1 MYIIRH
7 CKVKSYFTTHILTPH
22 RNETVMPSTPDQSAC
37 VKDSAPQKHNQFA
50 LLASK
55 RFGPF
60 FHTQFLGAFNDNL
73 YKNALILL
81 LAFQTA
87 SAIRSDILINLAAGL
102 FILPFFLFSATAG
115 QIADKFEK
123 SSLIRIIKL
132 MEIVI
137 MVCGALAFYFENA
150 FFLMMLL
157 FFMGTQSTFF
167 GPVKYSIIPQH
178 LTETEIIGGNALVEM
193 GTFVAIL
200 LGTMAA
206 GILIQFSSGT
216 FYTAIIVIIIA
227 VAGWLCSRGIP
238 VAEPAS
244 PDLSIDWNPFTQTF
258 KMIGFARKEHSVFQ
272 SVLGISWFW
281 FLGASYLT
289 QIPNFTKQ
297 VLHGS
302 ESVVTLLLTM
312 FSVGIGAGS
321 LLCEWLSGRKVEYGL
336 VPIGS
341 IGLSL
346 FGLDLALAYQAPSS
360 DALLGVIAFLQ
371 TSGSIRISVDF
382 LMVGLFGGL
391 FIVPLYALIQM
402 RSEPAERSRVIA
414 ANNILNALFMTVAA
428 LTGAVLIGMAN
439 LSISQ
444 FFIVLAAMNVA
455 VAVYIYYLVPEFTM
469 RCLVWLLTHLFYR
482 IRHFNLH
489 RLPLEGPAVVVCNH
503 VSYVDPLIIASLCR
517 QPVRFVQDAAIF
529 KIPVLNFIFRTA
541 RTIPIASKKK
551 QPEIYADAFKE
562 IAKALDNG
570 DIICIFPEGKLTLD
584 GKIDTFRHGIEKI
597 LARNPVPV
605 FPTALSGLWGSFF
618 SHKNA
623 PAMKKLPRRFFSR
636 IEYRVGERVTPEKA
650 TAAFLQDRVS
660 ELKQGKNLNM
670 VK

>member
-1 MYIIRH
+1 M
-7 CKVKSYFTTHILTPH
+7 S
-22 RNETVMPSTPDQSAC
+22 STPDQNIDIQ
-37 VKDSAPQKHNQFA
+37 DSAPPKHNQFA
-50 LLASK
+50 LLAKK

-81 LAFQTA
+81 IAFQTTA
-87 SAIRSDILINLAAGL
+87 AIRSDILINLAAGL

-123 SSLIRIIKL
+123 SRLIRIIKL

-137 MVCGALAFYFENA
+137 MICAALALWFENA
-150 FFLMMLL
+150 FFLMLLL
-157 FFMGTQSTFF
+157 FFMGSQSTFF

-178 LTETEIIGGNALVEM
+178 LTEAEIIGGNALVEM

-206 GILIQFSSGT
+206 GILIQFSDGII
-216 FYTAIIVIIIA
+216 YTAIIVIVIA

-238 VAEPAS
+238 VAAPAS
-244 PDLSIDWNPFTQTF
+244 PNLSIDWNLFTQTF
-258 KMIGFARKEHSVFQ
+258 KMIGFARKEYSVFL
-272 SVLGISWFW
+272 SIMGISWFW

-321 LLCEWLSGRKVEYGL
+321 LLCERLSGRKVEYGL

-346 FGLDLALAYQAPSS
+346 FGLDLALAYQAPPSET
-360 DALLGVIAFLQ
+360 LLGVLAFLK
-371 TSGSIRISVDF
+371 TSGSIRITVDF

-391 FIVPLYALIQM
+391 YIVPLYALIQL
-402 RSEPAERSRVIA
+402 RSEAAERSRVIA
-414 ANNILNALFMTVAA
+414 ANNILNALFMTAAA
-428 LTGAVLIGMAN
+428 LTGAVLIGMAD
-439 LSISQ
+439 LSISH
-444 FFIVLAAMNVA
+444 FFIVLTAMNMA
-455 VAVYIYYLVPEFTM
+455 VAFYIYYLVPEFTM
-469 RCLVWLLTHLFYR
+469 RCLVWILTHIFYR
-482 IRHFNLH
+482 IRHFNLR
-489 RLPLEGPAVVVCNH
+489 RLPLEGPAVIVCNH
-503 VSYVDPLIIASLCR
+503 VSYVDPMIIASLCR
-517 QPVRFVQDAAIF
+517 QPVRFVMNATIF

-541 RTIPIASKKK
+541 KTIPIASKTKK
-551 QPEIYADAFKE
+551 PQIYADAFKE

-570 DIICIFPEGKLTLD
+570 DIVCIFPEGKLTLN
-584 GKIDTFRHGIEKI
+584 GKIDTFRRGVEKI
-597 LARNPVPV
+597 LERNPVPV

-618 SHKNA
+618 SHKDA
-623 PAMKKLPRRFFSR
+623 PAMTKMPRRFFSR
-636 IEYRVGERVTPEKA
+636 IEYRVGEKVMPETA
-650 TAAFLQDRVS
+650 TAAFLQDKVS
-660 ELKQGKNLNM
+660 ELKQRSEISKY
-670 VK
+670 K

>member
-1 MYIIRH
+1 
-7 CKVKSYFTTHILTPH
+7 
-22 RNETVMPSTPDQSAC
+22 MPSTRAC
-37 VKDSAPQKHNQFA
+37 AQDSAPPKHNQFA

-55 RFGPF
+55 RFRPF
-60 FHTQFLGAFNDNL
+60 FQTQFLGAFNDNL

-81 LAFQTA
+81 IAFQTA
-87 SAIRSDILINLAAGL
+87 TAIRSDILINLAAGL
-102 FILPFFLFSATAG
+102 FILPFFLFSAIAG

-123 SSLIRIIKL
+123 SRLIRIIKL
-132 MEIVI
+132 LEIVI
-137 MVCGALAFYFENA
+137 MVCAALALFFENT
-150 FFLMMLL
+150 FFLMLLL

-178 LTETEIIGGNALVEM
+178 LTDAEIIGGNALVEM
-193 GTFVAIL
+193 GTFVSIL

-206 GILIQFSSGT
+206 GILIQFSNGA
-216 FYTAIIVIIIA
+216 FYTAITVIVVA

-238 VAEPAS
+238 VAESALPN
-244 PDLSIDWNPFTQTF
+244 LSIDWNPFTQTF
-258 KMIGFARKEHSVFQ
+258 KMIGFARKEHSVFL
-272 SVLGISWFW
+272 SILGISWFW
-281 FLGASYLT
+281 FMGASYLT
-289 QIPNFTKQ
+289 QIPNFTKH

-312 FSVGIGAGS
+312 FSIGIGAGS

-346 FGLDLALAYQAPSS
+346 FGLDLAWAYHALPSET
-360 DALLGVIAFLQ
+360 LLGVFAFLK
-371 TSGSIRISVDF
+371 TAGSIRITIDF
-382 LMVGLFGGL
+382 LLVGLFGGL
-391 FIVPLYALIQM
+391 YIVPLYTLIQM
-402 RSEPAERSRVIA
+402 RSEAAERSRVIA
-414 ANNILNALFMTVAA
+414 ANNILNALFMTIAA

-439 LSISQ
+439 LSISH
-444 FFIVLAAMNVA
+444 FFIVLAAMNMA
-455 VAVYIYYLVPEFTM
+455 VAVYIYALVPEFTM
-469 RCLVWLLTHLFYR
+469 RCLIWLLTHLFYR

-489 RLPLEGPAVVVCNH
+489 RLPLEGPAVIVCNH

-517 QPVRFVQDAAIF
+517 QPVRFVMDAAIF

-541 RTIPIASKKK
+541 KTIPIAYKKK
-551 QPEIYADAFKE
+551 KPEIYADAFRE

-618 SHKNA
+618 SHKGA
-623 PAMKKLPRRFFSR
+623 PAMKKLPHRFFSR
-636 IEYRVGERVTPEKA
+636 IEYRVGEVVMPETA
-650 TAAFLQDRVS
+650 TADLLQNRVS
-660 ELKQGKNLNM
+660 ELKQSINM
-670 VK
+670 QGDNG

>member
-1 MYIIRH
+1 
-7 CKVKSYFTTHILTPH
+7 
-22 RNETVMPSTPDQSAC
+22 MPSTPDQSECAQ
-37 VKDSAPQKHNQFA
+37 DTAPPKHNQFA

-60 FHTQFLGAFNDNL
+60 FKTQFLGAFNDNL

-81 LAFQTA
+81 IAFQTA
-87 SAIRSDILINLAAGL
+87 TTIRSDILINLAAGL
-102 FILPFFLFSATAG
+102 FILPFFLFSAMAG
-115 QIADKFEK
+115 QIADKYEK
-123 SSLIRIIKL
+123 SRLIRIIKL
-132 MEIVI
+132 LEILI
-137 MVCGALAFYFENA
+137 MVCAAIALIFEST

-178 LTETEIIGGNALVEM
+178 LTDAEILGGNALVEM
-193 GTFVAIL
+193 GTFVSIL

-206 GILIQFSSGT
+206 GILVQFSNGT
-216 FYTAIIVIIIA
+216 FYTAITVIVVA

-238 VAEPAS
+238 VAKSAS
-244 PDLSIDWNPFTQTF
+244 PNLSIDWNLFTQTF
-258 KMIGFARKEHSVFQ
+258 KMIGCARKEHSVFL
-272 SVLGISWFW
+272 SILGISWFW

-297 VLHGS
+297 VLNGS

-312 FSVGIGAGS
+312 FSIGIGTGS

-346 FGLDLALAYQAPSS
+346 FGLDLAWAYHAPPSET
-360 DALLGVIAFLQ
+360 LLGVFAFLK
-371 TSGSIRISVDF
+371 TAGSIRITIDF
-382 LMVGLFGGL
+382 LLVGLFGGL
-391 FIVPLYALIQM
+391 YIVPLYTLIQM
-402 RSEPAERSRVIA
+402 RSEAAERSRVIA
-414 ANNILNALFMTVAA
+414 ANNILNALFMTIAA
-428 LTGAVLIGMAN
+428 LTGALLIGMAN
-439 LSISQ
+439 LSISH

-455 VAVYIYYLVPEFTM
+455 VAVYIYALVPEFTM
-469 RCLVWLLTHLFYR
+469 RCLIWLLTHLFYR

-489 RLPLEGPAVVVCNH
+489 RLPLEGPAVIVCNH
-503 VSYVDPLIIASLCR
+503 VGYVDPLIIASLCR
-517 QPVRFVQDAAIF
+517 QPVRFVMDATIF
-529 KIPVLNFIFRTA
+529 KIPILNFIFRTGK
-541 RTIPIASKKK
+541 TIPIASKQKK
-551 QPEIYADAFKE
+551 PKIYADAFKE
-562 IAKALDNG
+562 IGKALDDG

-584 GKIDTFRHGIEKI
+584 GEIDTFRRGIEKI

-605 FPTALSGLWGSFF
+605 FPTALCGLWGSFF

-636 IEYRVGERVTPEKA
+636 IEYRVGERVMPEIA
-650 TAAFLQDRVS
+650 TAAFLENRVS
-660 ELKQGKNLNM
+660 ELKQSKNMEGDNG
-670 VK
+670 